1 MVSVGAVGEI
11 LKHPDEIYFLL
22 KLKMVLSRAEKQM
35 TPNEPHWKFCYTM
48 LYKSIRSDIIS
59 HPMFPPVDTH
69 FRNAVCVFYL
79 VHRALDTIEDDTS
92 ISPEI
97 KVPMLIDFHRRL
109 YDRDYK
115 FSCGKK
121 NDKVL
126 MDQFHHV
133 STAFMELQ
141 KGYQE
146 AIEDITK
153 SIGAGMAKFICKEVE
168 TIDDYD
174 EYCHHVA
181 GLFGIC
187 LSKLFNAS
195 GKQQDP
201 ALENLSNSLL
211 MLFQKKDI
219 IEDYLEDINEIPKPR
234 VFWPREIWSQY
245 VNKIEDFKYEE
256 NSVKAVECLNEMV
269 TDALKHTGDCLNHI
283 TYIYIYMGM
292 QVVGFG
298 TLALCYNNIQV
309 FKAGVKLRP
318 GLVAKI
324 VDRTTTMS
332 DVYNAFFEFA
342 SLMKSKVEMHDT
354 NNATM
359 KTLSRLNEIQEICRK
374 SGLLNNRKFYIIKSE
389 QGYNSSLDQL
399 IKLAVIAPAWIPW
412 MP

>member
-1 MVSVGAVGEI
+1 MVSVGEI

-35 TPNEPHWKFCYTM
+35 TPNEPHWNFCYTM
-48 LYKSIRSDIIS
+48 LYKSMRSDIIS

-92 ISPEI
+92 ISPDV
-97 KVPMLIDFHRRL
+97 KVPMLVDFHHRL

-121 NDKVL
+121 NDQVL

-153 SIGAGMAKFICKEVE
+153 RIGAGMAKFIYKE
-168 TIDDYD
+168 
-174 EYCHHVA
+174 
-181 GLFGIC
+181 
-187 LSKLFNAS
+187 
-195 GKQQDP
+195 
-201 ALENLSNSLL
+201 
-211 MLFQKKDI
+211 KKDI

-234 VFWPREIWSQY
+234 LFWPREIWSQY
-245 VNKIEDFKYEE
+245 VNKIEDFKYE
-256 NSVKAVECLNEMV
+256 AVQCLNEMV
-269 TDALKHTGDCLNHI
+269 TDALKHAGDCLNHI
-283 TYIYIYMGM
+283 SALKDNAALQLSAMCS
-292 QVVGFG
+292 VVGFG

-309 FKAGVKLRP
+309 FQAGVKLRP

-324 VDRTTTMS
+324 VDRTRTMS

-342 SLMKSKVEMHDT
+342 SLMKSKVVDMHGS

-359 KTLSRLNEIQEICRK
+359 KTLSRLNEIQEICRM
-374 SGLLNNRKFYIIKSE
+374 SGLLNNRKFYIVKSD
-389 QGYNSSLDQL
+389 QGYNSSLESFLSVKDEARISNFVKFL
-399 IKLAVIAPAWIPW
+399 GSS
-412 MP
+412 

>member
-69 FRNAVCVFYL
+69 FRNA
-79 VHRALDTIEDDTS
+79 
-92 ISPEI
+92 
-97 KVPMLIDFHRRL
+97 
-109 YDRDYK
+109 
-115 FSCGKK
+115 
-121 NDKVL
+121 
-126 MDQFHHV
+126 
-133 STAFMELQ
+133 
-141 KGYQE
+141 
-146 AIEDITK
+146 
-153 SIGAGMAKFICKEVE
+153 VE

-256 NSVKAVECLNEMV
+256 NSVKELGCLNEMV
-269 TDALKHTGDCLNHI
+269 TDALKHTGDCLNH
-283 TYIYIYMGM
+283 MSALKDNAALQLSAM
-292 QVVGFG
+292 LGFG

-342 SLMKSKVEMHDT
+342 SLMKSKEYFPIFRAKARISNFD
-354 NNATM
+354 
-359 KTLSRLNEIQEICRK
+359 
-374 SGLLNNRKFYIIKSE
+374 KF
-389 QGYNSSLDQL
+389 
-399 IKLAVIAPAWIPW
+399 
-412 MP
+412 